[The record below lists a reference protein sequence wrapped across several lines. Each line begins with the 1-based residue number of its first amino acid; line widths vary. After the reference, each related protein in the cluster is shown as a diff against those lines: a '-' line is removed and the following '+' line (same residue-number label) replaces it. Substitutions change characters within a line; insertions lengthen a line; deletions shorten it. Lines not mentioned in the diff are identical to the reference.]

1 MNDGRKTVQ
10 RAENSGFYWNK
21 HVASSQKTDQKTLLY
36 IMGIENI
43 RITRKISDVFV
54 STATALLRLSVVV
67 VLYKDSSRRHSYTNA
82 FPKSNGNDTIPKS
95 QRPYGVT

>member
-21 HVASSQKTDQKTLLY
+21 HVTSNQKTDQKTLLY

-43 RITRKISDVFV
+43 RITRKISNVFV
-54 STATALLRLSVVV
+54 SAATALLRLSVVA
-67 VLYKDSSRRHSYTNA
+67 VLYKDSSRRRSYTNA
-82 FPKSNGNDTIPKS
+82 FPISNDTIPKL

>member
-21 HVASSQKTDQKTLLY
+21 HVASSQKTHQKTVLY

-67 VLYKDSSRRHSYTNA
+67 VLYKDSSRRRSYTNA

-95 QRPYGVT
+95 PRPYGVT

>member
-21 HVASSQKTDQKTLLY
+21 HVTSSQKTHQKTLHY
-36 IMGIENI
+36 ITGIENI
-43 RITRKISDVFV
+43 RITRKISNVFV
-54 STATALLRLSVVV
+54 STAAPLLRLSVVA